1 MTPLISR
8 SGAGRK
14 GLVTLVCGALAAGGL
29 AAAGVATL
37 EPGAASASS
46 HREAPLI
53 SGTPQYDN
61 TDVYAFVSPDKPDT
75 TTIVANWIPFEEPAG
90 GPNFYTFADDAQYDL
105 HIDNNGDAQGG
116 LLFRYTFRTHRKN
129 GNTFLYNTGPVTSLD
144 DPDLNI
150 TQTYDIDLI
159 RLKNQHVVS
168 RTKVADDVPVAPS
181 NVGKASMPDYAK
193 LRTQAV
199 YKTAAGATTFAGQA
213 DDPFFLDLRVFDL
226 LYGGNLTE
234 VGQDTLKGYNVNTIA
249 LQVPN
254 DLIRESS
261 HQPIVGIWSTTQRR
275 NAQGYWSQVSRLGNP
290 LVNEVVN
297 PQKDKDRFNA
307 SSPWN
312 DGQFL
317 KNVTNP
323 ELPKLIEAIYKI
335 KAPAEPRNDLVDV
348 FLKGVKGLNQPPHV
362 RPAEELRLNTSIK
375 PSADPKRLGVLDGD
389 NAGFPN
395 GRRLTDDVIDA
406 SLQVVEGE
414 LLGAKNDLGDAVDA
428 NDQKFEKYFPYVALP
443 TSGSRGPLAKGT
455 TSGTDVR
462 SQLGDALKPAGS
474 SGGSGDTVLIAASAA
489 SGAAGILLI
498 GTAFAW
504 WRRRMQRPY

>member
-1 MTPLISR
+1 M
-8 SGAGRK
+8 GRRT
-14 GLVTLVCGALAAGGL
+14 LATLVCGALAAGGL
-29 AAAGVATL
+29 AAAGMTALV
-37 EPGAASASS
+37 PGAASASS

-61 TDVYAFVSPDKPDT
+61 TDVYAFVSPDKPNT

-90 GPNFYTFADDAQYDL
+90 GPNFYTFADDAQYDI
-105 HIDNNGDAQGG
+105 HIDNNGDAQGE
-116 LLFRYTFRTHRKN
+116 LIYRYTFKTHRKN

-150 TQTYDIDLI
+150 TQTYDIDVL
-159 RLKNQHVVS
+159 RLHNQRLVS
-168 RTKVADDVPVAPS
+168 RTKIADDVPVAPS

-193 LRTQAV
+193 LRYQAV
-199 YKTAAGATTFAGQA
+199 SKLAGGSTTFAGQA

-234 VGQDTLKGYNVNTIA
+234 VGRDTLKGYNVNSIA

-254 DLIRESS
+254 DMIRESAG
-261 HQPIVGIWSTTQRR
+261 QPIVGIWSTTQRKDAR
-275 NAQGYWSQVSRLGNP
+275 GHYRQVSRLGMP

-297 PQKDKDRFNA
+297 PQKDKDKFNA
-307 SSPWN
+307 SAPW
-312 DGQFL
+312 DDSQFL

-323 ELPKLIEAIYKI
+323 ELPKLIESIYKI

-375 PSADPKRLGVLDGD
+375 PSMHPKRLGVLDGD

-414 LLGAKNDLGDAVDA
+414 LVGSKNDLGDAVDK
-428 NDQKFEKYFPYVALP
+428 NDKGFEKSFPYVAEP
-443 TSGSRGPLAKGT
+443 TSGSRGALAKGT

-462 SQLGDALKPAGS
+462 SQLGDALQPAGT
-474 SGGSGDTVLIAASAA
+474 SGGGTDTVLIAGSAA
-489 SGAAGILLI
+489 AGAAGILLI
-498 GTAFAW
+498 GSGLLW
-504 WRRRMQRPY
+504 WRRRTYNRAY